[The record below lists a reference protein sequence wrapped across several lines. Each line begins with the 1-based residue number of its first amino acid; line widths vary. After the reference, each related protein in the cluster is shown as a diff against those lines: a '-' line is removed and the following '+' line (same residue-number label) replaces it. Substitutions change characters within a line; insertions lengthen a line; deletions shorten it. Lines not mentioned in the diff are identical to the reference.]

1 MKRIQIIP
9 GHYGSG
15 KTEYAVNLALHLVQ
29 EHENVALA
37 DMDIVNP
44 YFRSYEQ
51 AKRLEEAGVR
61 VIVTSCGGIA
71 DIPAINPEVMS
82 IFQQEKWTG
91 VLDIGGDPIGA
102 RVLARFAPQLK
113 PEDFDLYFVLNAN
126 RPETRTVDSALEY
139 MRAIEAECRQ
149 KVTGIINNTHL
160 CAETTPEEIIKGANK
175 QVENTIKTIKESQ
188 AEKETT
194 QEARKELQGFM
205 SILAARKEKEQ
216 KDKDD
221 YIEKKIKQIDA
232 RRERQKQRKVQRAD
246 EKAQQEIREQIAEQE
261 RLRAFRSA
269 PLTVGEKVRVKENG
283 MVGEVVK
290 LVQKEV

>member
-1 MKRIQIIP
+1 MKRIQIIT

-29 EHENVALA
+29 ERENVALA

-113 PEDFDLYFVLNAN
+113 PEEFDLLFVLNAN
-126 RPETRTVDSALEY
+126 RPETKDVEGALQY
-139 MRAIEAECRQ
+139 MQGIEAECRQ
-149 KVTGIINNTHL
+149 KITGIVNNTHL
-160 CAETTPEEIIKGANK
+160 CGDTTAEEVLKGAALAQALSERTSLPVIHHAVQKKFVEQVQDKLKEPVLPMNIYMKKPWEIIFC
-175 QVENTIKTIKESQ
+175 EE
-188 AEKETT
+188 E
-194 QEARKELQGFM
+194 
-205 SILAARKEKEQ
+205 
-216 KDKDD
+216 
-221 YIEKKIKQIDA
+221 
-232 RRERQKQRKVQRAD
+232 
-246 EKAQQEIREQIAEQE
+246 
-261 RLRAFRSA
+261 
-269 PLTVGEKVRVKENG
+269 
-283 MVGEVVK
+283 
-290 LVQKEV
+290 